1 MKKIIISLIA
11 MSFILAGCFSIQ
23 TEKPPVI
30 EKDKEKFVTENENN
44 LTLDKVTTALK
55 SEGIEMFIKEQKDDW
70 VLNNVKS
77 NRFFVVRPNVKEV
90 YKEYISIYVYNS
102 ETAREEGLNDFNTQ
116 KEKYD
121 MKIPNIFEYKNVLI
135 LYWHHENVDNAKD
148 AKFNKHIEMAI
159 QKI

>member
-1 MKKIIISLIA
+1 MKKIIISLIV

-23 TEKPPVI
+23 AEKPPVS
-30 EKDKEKFVTENENN
+30 EKDEEKFVTQNENN

-55 SEGIEMFIKEQKDDW
+55 SEGIEMFIEEQHDDW

-77 NRFFVVRPNVKEV
+77 NRFSVVRPNVKEV

-102 ETAREEGLNDFNTQ
+102 ETARKEGLNDFNTQ